1 MSTTKILPLIEKSEF
16 KEFLESFS
24 TAPVTE
30 DVLEQHFISSGGI
43 LRNVTEQRD
52 FKPPSIDFE
61 LPVSVVWQMIYQ
73 KNSDNF
79 DPFNQNGVTSWE
91 ILQRFD
97 NKITQVDIDSWV
109 DKGYLLEKENKLYCL
124 VYPSYYHQMK
134 TRP

>member
-16 KEFLESFS
+16 KEFLESL

-109 DKGYLLEKENKLYCL
+109 DKGYLLEKESKLYCL